1 MSKPTKEQEMKVT
14 EWYLKEFW
22 PNYPSKYC
30 RGGKGS
36 RGMALQS
43 MLKVNPDKETM
54 KRIVGNLIA
63 QVRAAAKNPDRKW
76 WVIGTTY
83 VNNRLWEDEIESQ
96 VEIIER
102 QKLKTCSVEGCESE
116 IHGQMFS
123 RCAFHTTS
131 TDKRLGE
138 AWKKTKLDFNSPN
151 FQRDCVEYCKSK
163 GFPIG

>member
-1 MSKPTKEQEMKVT
+1 MARITKEQEMQVT
-14 EWYLKEFW
+14 TWFLKEFW

-36 RGMALQS
+36 RAMTLTA
-43 MLKVNPDKETM
+43 MLKINPDKDMM
-54 KRIVGNLIA
+54 KRIVDNLIA

-102 QKLKTCSVEGCESE
+102 QKLKVCSVEGCEDE
-116 IHGQMFS
+116 IHGQMFDK
-123 RCAFHTTS
+123 CAKHLPNNF
-131 TDKRLGE
+131 DNELRD
-138 AWKKTKLDFNSPN
+138 AWVKTGLNRKSDSLAD
-151 FQRDCVEYCKSK
+151 DCRAYCKSK
-163 GFPIG
+163 GYLI